1 MISNQKEGITV
12 MRKNEKKMQ
21 AIILVCCFLIFGIL
35 LVFAQVSRPASR
47 VVSGIYYER
56 GRVISIIEENTEFIP
71 PNLHPQQLLE
81 VEIMSGEFRGNAF
94 EVHNNLMSHRLR
106 PFDVG
111 DRVIVELS
119 DYFIQ
124 VRSPDRE
131 IVLLASMAI
140 FLFLLAAIGGKRG
153 ILSMVGLI
161 FSLVSVVFIL
171 IPLTLAGFSTILISV
186 VLSFLIVIQSITLL
200 AGFSAKSLAAIIGCL
215 SGVVLAA
222 LFAFITGHLSFISG
236 YHTELAGSLMAHTF
250 NEISLSGVFI
260 SGVIIASI
268 GAVSDTSV
276 TISSAMEEIKTANP
290 NLTFKELLKSGLNV
304 GRDTMG
310 TMSNTL
316 ILAFVGSSFSM
327 ILFIATLGVTWIEFI
342 NNDAIGIEIIQGIAG
357 SVGIILTVPVTTV
370 VAAKLS
376 SSTFFNRN
384 LTQMDE

>member
-1 MISNQKEGITV
+1 